1 MRIVF
6 ILRAIFA
13 HGGRAV
19 IFNSLFRATGNEY
32 ASRSDG
38 SHGDYFGQVLLQHF
52 YFSFDWFSLTKV
64 PPRHGTA
71 ERAFFNKNPKIAI
84 HFPAPQPPQS
94 LLA

>member
-64 PPRHGTA
+64 PPRHGAA
-71 ERAFFNKNPKIAI
+71 ERAFFNKA
-84 HFPAPQPPQS
+84 
-94 LLA
+94 LDLASPFSADKLR